1 MCVINIHYKEVTAPT
16 KSCILQRAK
25 EQLSRLFS
33 LLVIN
38 LLFFNT
44 VLIELMN

>member
-1 MCVINIHYKEVTAPT
+1 MINIHYKEVTAR
-16 KSCILQRAK
+16 ILQRAK